1 MMCITRDEA
10 LAIVADMAC
19 PTVYN
24 LFSNLISK
32 RYEFIDENYKEPY
45 FPDDSSEIVQKG
57 YLLYHFL
64 ENNCIEEITGF
75 NYFEFTNSIEQLRV
89 FLESNDNDLPSELQ
103 GYSIEILF
111 HLLLEYECWLIKDK
125 WNKVVAQK
133 VC

>member
-75 NYFEFTNSIEQLRV
+75 NYFEFTILRRKA
-89 FLESNDNDLPSELQ
+89 PSFRSGISGATTQ
-103 GYSIEILF
+103 QF
-111 HLLLEYECWLIKDK
+111 
-125 WNKVVAQK
+125 
-133 VC
+133 